1 VRTAITTI
9 VTGHWRENTYLITA
23 IDQTDAGTPAISI
36 DPGNNFELIEAHM
49 TSQHAKPLAILNT
62 HGHYD
67 HISAVA
73 DVKKKWNVPF
83 YLHSQ
88 DHKLLKSANFY
99 RKIFEEDRVIEI
111 PEVDYFFER
120 VQNPLQIG
128 GFTIEV
134 IETPGHT
141 PGSVCLLVNGTA
153 LFTGDTIFK
162 NNVGRTDLPGG
173 NKEQL
178 RESIRKIVSLNPQ
191 LTVYPGHGS
200 SALLSEIRR
209 DNKDLKELIK

>member
-1 VRTAITTI
+1 VRTEITTI
-9 VTGHWRENTYLITA
+9 VTGRWRENTYLITA
-23 IDQTDAGTPAISI
+23 IDQAGDSAPAIAI
-36 DPGNNFELIEAHM
+36 DPGNNFELIEAQII
-49 TSQHAKPLAILNT
+49 SQHAKPLAILNT

-67 HISAVA
+67 HISAIA

-83 YLHSQ
+83 YLHSG
-88 DHKLLKSANFY
+88 DHKLLKSANLY

-111 PEVDYFFER
+111 PEVDYFF
-120 VQNPLQIG
+120 VKNPLQIG
-128 GFTIEV
+128 DFTIEV

-162 NNVGRTDLPGG
+162 NHVGRVDLPGG

-178 RESIRKIVSLNPQ
+178 CESIRKVVRLNPQ

-200 SALLSEIRR
+200 SALLSDIHR
-209 DNKDLKELIK
+209 DNEDLKELIK